1 MENNVINIAHR
12 WWQAMCLPEKELK
25 SKGIMPAP
33 TAQKAR
39 LKRCD
44 SVGAAMLSDGFRSL
58 WLSLPEELTT
68 KPKPENIECW
78 AAIAAA
84 LAFVKTDTGDN
95 LAKAAG
101 RKGEGG
107 KSIVSELR
115 FAQLQNAKTPDD
127 FLRRLRR
134 ILQQLDGAT
143 SVRQLILDIHQWF
156 KERNYLRPQSPT
168 NRIAVRWAMDYYQAA
183 K

>member
-1 MENNVINIAHR
+1 MENDAIYIAHR
-12 WWQAMCLPEKELK
+12 WWQAMYLPDKELW
-25 SKGIMPAP
+25 SKGIIPAP

-44 SVGAAMLSDGFRSL
+44 NVDAAMLSDGFRGL
-58 WLSLPEELTT
+58 WLALPEELTA
-68 KPKPENIECW
+68 KAKPEDIECW
-78 AAIAAA
+78 ATIAAV
-84 LAFVKTDTGDN
+84 LAFVKTDIEAN
-95 LAKAAG
+95 LATAAG
-101 RKGEGG
+101 RKGDND
-107 KSIVSELR
+107 KSTVSELR

-143 SVRQLILDIHQWF
+143 SVKPLIKDIGMWF
-156 KERNYLRPQSPT
+156 KERNQLRPQLPT